1 MVQNPPQNAMIRRKG
16 DTMKDNKALLG
27 ARIKEIRKAK
37 GLSQDRLSE
46 SVGIDPKHLSRIEV
60 GKSYPY
66 METLESIAKSLD
78 VEIKD
83 LFEFKHL
90 EKDVATIEGIS
101 AMLAGASDEKLRQ
114 VVKFI
119 RTFIK

>member
-1 MVQNPPQNAMIRRKG
+1 
-16 DTMKDNKALLG
+16 MKTNKTLLG
-27 ARIKEIRKAK
+27 ARIKELRKAK
-37 GLSQDRLSE
+37 GLSQDQLSE
-46 SVGIDPKHLSRIEV
+46 TIGIDPKHLSRIEV

-66 METLESIAKSLD
+66 METLESIAKSLN

-83 LFEFKHL
+83 LFEFRHL
-90 EKDVATIEGIS
+90 EKETASIEGIS
-101 AMLAGASDEKLRQ
+101 TMLNGASEEKLRL

>member
-1 MVQNPPQNAMIRRKG
+1 
-16 DTMKDNKALLG
+16 MKTNKALLG
-27 ARIKEIRKAK
+27 ARIKELRKAK
-37 GLSQDRLSE
+37 GLSQDQLSE
-46 SVGIDPKHLSRIEV
+46 TIGIDPKHLSRIEV

-90 EKDVATIEGIS
+90 EKEVVTIEGIGR
-101 AMLAGASDEKLRQ
+101 MLDGASEDKLRL

-119 RTFIK
+119 RTFI

>member
-1 MVQNPPQNAMIRRKG
+1 MKTAKAM
-16 DTMKDNKALLG
+16 LG
-27 ARIKEIRKAK
+27 TRIKELRKAK
-37 GLSQDRLSE
+37 GLSQDQLSE
-46 SVGIDPKHLSRIEV
+46 SIGIDPKHLSRIEV

-66 METLESIAKSLD
+66 METLESIANSLE

-90 EKDVATIEGIS
+90 EKDTATVEGVS
-101 AMLAGASDEKLRQ
+101 AMLTGVSVEKLRL